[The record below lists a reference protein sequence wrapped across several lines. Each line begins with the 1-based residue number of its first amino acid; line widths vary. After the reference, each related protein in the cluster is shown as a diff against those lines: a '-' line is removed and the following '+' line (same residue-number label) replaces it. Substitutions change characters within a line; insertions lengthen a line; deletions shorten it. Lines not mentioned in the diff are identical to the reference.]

1 MPIPASA
8 TGALNREAPTWPS
21 CRGPGGKFAACGGS
35 CAPELRRHGD
45 ARRGIGAYATMQAEE
60 LHAVASLC
68 PGWSCSCRL
77 SLPIPGHQPCA
88 QREES
93 STRNAANILPVA
105 QDAAGHSCRS
115 RSGNP
120 ALFVPRARRDMLA
133 CCHIAALRQP
143 RLGFAVVLLGPFC
156 ILLHCVILLLL
167 HLGLAS
173 GRVRTGRNSEREREQ
188 MMRPQ
193 LLSLPPGL
201 RCQSLFHAS
210 PGVSAPLQEKLF

>member
-1 MPIPASA
+1 MLLLRESHLPTALAAARRLRCRPLLIGIPNAGTSLAFLLQVASWKKNGFRA
-8 TGALNREAPTWPS
+8 QLLERTECPSLPPPPVPSTGKPLTWPS

-35 CAPELRRHGD
+35 CAPELRRHGAN
-45 ARRGIGAYATMQAEE
+45 ARHGIGAYATMQAEE

-68 PGWSCSCRL
+68 PAWSCSCRL

-133 CCHIAALRQP
+133 AI
-143 RLGFAVVLLGPFC
+143 
-156 ILLHCVILLLL
+156 
-167 HLGLAS
+167 
-173 GRVRTGRNSEREREQ
+173 
-188 MMRPQ
+188 
-193 LLSLPPGL
+193 
-201 RCQSLFHAS
+201 
-210 PGVSAPLQEKLF
+210 